1 MAQTDLLSRLLDA
14 GMTFTGL
21 SRARA
26 EEVVRDLLRAGAMQA
41 EHTQSNIDALV
52 DELIERSRRNGER
65 FIQTVRA
72 ELDEQAARLD
82 PPTRDDIEKIVHR
95 FADVA
100 MSLLRQVTERGDAS
114 PPHRAVTRDALR
126 PTPQAPTGATPA
138 GVQATEPAMAPP
150 PPPAGAV
157 TAGVGDW
164 AADWAGK
171 NSTATPSG
179 RMGDTMTGAA
189 KAPARTAATRKATG
203 RKAVAKRPTAK
214 KAATR
219 KSAAKKTTARKTAAK
234 KTARKS
240 AAKKTARKS
249 AAKKTT
255 ARKTAAKKTARKS
268 AAKKT
273 TARKTAAKKTAR
285 KTAAKKTARKTAAKR
300 STAKKSAAKKAAAKK
315 GPARKT
321 AARKTAARKTA
332 AKRAASR

>member
-1 MAQTDLLSRLLDA
+1 MRQTDLLSRLLDA

-41 EHTQSNIDALV
+41 ENTQSNVDALV

-100 MSLLRQVTERGDAS
+100 MSLLRQVTERGGDATQT
-114 PPHRAVTRDALR
+114 HGAGTRDALR
-126 PTPQAPTGATPA
+126 PAPQASIGATPA
-138 GVQATEPAMAPP
+138 GVKATEPATELPA
-150 PPPAGAV
+150 PPAGAV
-157 TAGVGDW
+157 TPGT
-164 AADWAGK
+164 ADWAGTYT
-171 NSTATPSG
+171 TATPSG

-189 KAPARTAATRKATG
+189 KAPARKAATRKATG
-203 RKAVAKRPTAK
+203 RKAVAKRPAK
-214 KAATR
+214 KTATR

-240 AAKKTARKS
+240 AAKKTARKT

-255 ARKTAAKKTARKS
+255 ARKSAAKKTARKS

-273 TARKTAAKKTAR
+273 TARKSAAKKTTARKSAAKKTAR
-285 KTAAKKTARKTAAKR
+285 KTAAKKTTARKTAAKR
-300 STAKKSAAKKAAAKK
+300 STAKKSAAKK
-315 GPARKT
+315 GP
-321 AARKTAARKTA
+321 ARKTAARKTA

>member
-1 MAQTDLLSRLLDA
+1 MGQTDLLSRLLDA

-26 EEVVRDLLRAGAMQA
+26 EDVVRDLLRAGAMQA

-52 DELIERSRRNGER
+52 DELVERSRRNGER

-100 MSLLRQVTERGDAS
+100 MSLLRQVTDRGGDAT
-114 PPHRAVTRDALR
+114 PPHGAGTRDALR
-126 PTPQAPTGATPA
+126 PAPQASIGATRA
-138 GVQATEPAMAPP
+138 GVKATDPATEPPAS
-150 PPPAGAV
+150 PAGADSAG
-157 TAGVGDW
+157 TADW
-164 AADWAGK
+164 AADWAGTHT
-171 NSTATPSG
+171 TATPSG

-189 KAPARTAATRKATG
+189 KSPARKAATRKATG
-203 RKAVAKRPTAK
+203 RKAVAKRP
-214 KAATR
+214 
-219 KSAAKKTTARKTAAK
+219 AK
-234 KTARKS
+234 KTA
-240 AAKKTARKS
+240 TRKS

-273 TARKTAAKKTAR
+273 TARKSAAKKTAR
-285 KTAAKKTARKTAAKR
+285 KTAAKKSTARKTAAKR
-300 STAKKSAAKKAAAKK
+300 STSKKSAAKK

-321 AARKTAARKTA
+321 AARKTAA
-332 AKRAASR
+332 KRAASR